1 MHELSVSENI
11 LSIAIDYGK
20 RAEAKKI
27 TDLHIVIGQL
37 SSIFDDSIQF
47 YWDIISKDTLC
58 ESSRL
63 HFQRK
68 PAVFLCNDCNSEFT
82 LKDEI
87 SPCPTCGSIQ
97 LQIVSGEEFFLESI
111 EIVK

>member
-11 LSIAIDYGK
+11 LNIAVDYAT

-27 TDLHIVIGQL
+27 TDIHIVIGQL
-37 SSIFDDSIQF
+37 SSIVDDSIQF

-58 ESSRL
+58 EASRL

-68 PAVFLCNDCNSEFT
+68 AAVFLCKDCDSEYT
-82 LKDEI
+82 LNGEI
-87 SPCPTCGSIQ
+87 EPCPTCGSIQ
-97 LQIVSGEEFFLESI
+97 LQIISGEEFFLESI